1 MGILDQFRLDGKVA
15 LVTGCRT
22 GLGKAMALGL
32 AEAGA
37 DIIGV
42 SRNLEE
48 SGSNIENEV
57 KALGRKFKAYR
68 CDFADRR
75 ALYSFIAQVK
85 TDYPII
91 DILVSNAGTSMF
103 ADFENFP
110 DEYWDKVL
118 EVNLNSHFILSRDIG
133 RDMLAR
139 GKGKIIFTASVASF
153 QGTVKSSAYAASKG
167 GIAQLT
173 KSLANMWASRGVN
186 VNAIAPGFV
195 KTEMTGWLTDDAQ
208 GVAAALTRI
217 PANRLG
223 EPDDYKGI
231 VVFLASSA
239 SDFIHGTIVL
249 VDGGHMAR

>member
-1 MGILDQFRLDGKVA
+1 MGILDQFKLDGKVA

-22 GLGKAMALGL
+22 GIGKALASGL

-42 SRNLEE
+42 SRTLEE
-48 SGSNIENEV
+48 SGSEIEKEV
-57 KALGRKFKAYR
+57 RALGRKFKAYR
-68 CDFADRR
+68 CDFADRQV
-75 ALYSFIAQVK
+75 LYKFIAKVK
-85 TDYPII
+85 ADYPVI

-103 ADFENFP
+103 ADFANYP
-110 DEYWDKVL
+110 DDYWDKVL

-173 KSLANMWASRGVN
+173 KSLANVWASRGVN

-195 KTEMTGWLTDDAQ
+195 KTEMTGWLTEDPK
-208 GVAAALTRI
+208 GVEAALARI

-223 EPDDYKGI
+223 DPDDYKGV

-239 SDFIHGTIVL
+239 SDYIHGTIVI